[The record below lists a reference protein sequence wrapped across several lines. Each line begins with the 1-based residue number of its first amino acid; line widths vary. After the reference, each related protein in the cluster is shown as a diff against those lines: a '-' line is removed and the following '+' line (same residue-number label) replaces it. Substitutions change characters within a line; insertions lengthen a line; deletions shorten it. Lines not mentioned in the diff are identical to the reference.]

1 MMDMKR
7 VEILK
12 CFPTELLLQMLDD
25 IHELDDEQKQI
36 ALEEMVY
43 VLYEREVKKYE

>member
-1 MMDMKR
+1 MDMKR

-36 ALEEMVY
+36 ALEEMIY

>member
-1 MMDMKR
+1 MDMKR

-25 IHELDDEQKQI
+25 IQELDDDQKQI
-36 ALEEMVY
+36 ALEEMIY

>member
-1 MMDMKR
+1 MDMKR
-7 VEILK
+7 IEILK

-25 IHELDDEQKQI
+25 IHELDDDQKQI
-36 ALEEMVY
+36 ALEEMIY

>member
-1 MMDMKR
+1 MDMKR
-7 VEILK
+7 IEILK

-25 IHELDDEQKQI
+25 IHELDEDQKQI
-36 ALEEMVY
+36 ALEEMIY

>member
-1 MMDMKR
+1 MKR
-7 VEILK
+7 IEILK
-12 CFPTELLLQMLDD
+12 CFPTELLLSMIDD

-43 VLYEREVKKYE
+43 VLYEREVKKLE

>member
-1 MMDMKR
+1 MDMKR
-7 VEILK
+7 IEILK

-25 IHELDDEQKQI
+25 IHELDDDQKQI

>member
-1 MMDMKR
+1 MDMKR

-25 IHELDDEQKQI
+25 IHELDDDQKQI
-36 ALEEMVY
+36 ALEEMIY